1 MSTLIAFGTPN
12 NAKPVTSSNPLP
24 VGGNK
29 KVEAQAFTR
38 EANATPY
45 TAGDVVSVTAA
56 TVVPAMAFTTAG
68 LVPGGSGY
76 IVGAKLIYNVKS
88 VVPRTRVHVFNIN
101 TATVAGDNLPWKE
114 LYADSSKRVGYF
126 DLPAMATGAD
136 TTNSDMSRAI
146 SFDFRLPYVCAAGS
160 TTLYVV
166 LETLDVVT
174 LSSGSAATMTLMFE
188 QD

>member
-1 MSTLIAFGTPN
+1 MSETIAFETADGIQIVSKKN
-12 NAKPVTSSNPLP
+12 MLP
-24 VGGNK
+24 VGGGK
-29 KVEAQAFTR
+29 TVESQAFTR
-38 EANATPY
+38 EANATAY

-68 LVPGGSGY
+68 RVTGGSGY

-88 VVPRTRVHVFNIN
+88 VIPRTRVHVFNIN

-126 DLPAMATGAD
+126 DLPAMVTATD

-146 SFDFRLPYVCAAGS
+146 AFDFRLPYVCAAGS

-174 LSSGSAATMTLMFE
+174 LSSGSAATLTLMFE